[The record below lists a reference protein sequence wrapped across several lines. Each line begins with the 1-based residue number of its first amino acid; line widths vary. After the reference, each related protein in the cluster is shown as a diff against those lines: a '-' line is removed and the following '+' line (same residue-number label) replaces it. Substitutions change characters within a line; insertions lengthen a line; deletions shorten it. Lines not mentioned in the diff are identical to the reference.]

1 MRLSEPKISSIKDFS
16 KKLKK
21 NILDMALHAGS
32 NSAHI
37 GGALSLTDIVACL
50 YSSIIK
56 IDKTNPENE
65 DRDRFILSKGHACLI
80 LYSALMEVG
89 IISKN
94 EIKNFESDNSDL
106 PGHPVINRKKGI
118 EFSNGSL
125 GMGLSV
131 GIGVALAL
139 KKKEKKNNVYVSMGD
154 GECNEGSVWEAAM
167 AASNF
172 KINNLVAIIDK
183 NNFQQTG
190 STDEIMKNK
199 NLKEKWSSFGWNVI
213 EIDGH
218 NIEEIYDSLTI
229 NEIKDKPKLILANT
243 IKGKGLRFAENKNE
257 WHHSI
262 LTQKFYDEAI
272 KDINND

>member
-1 MRLSEPKISSIKDFS
+1 LRLSEPKISSIKDFS

-89 IISKN
+89 IISKS

-139 KKKEKKNNVYVSMGD
+139 KKKEKKNNVYVTMGD

-229 NEIKDKPKLILANT
+229 NGIKDKPKLILANT
-243 IKGKGLRFAENKNE
+243 IKGKGLKFAENKNE

>member
-1 MRLSEPKISSIKDFS
+1 MKYDEDKFSQIKKFS
-16 KKLKK
+16 KNLKK

-37 GGALSLTDIVACL
+37 GGALSLVDIVACL
-50 YSSIIK
+50 YSTIME
-56 IDKTNPENE
+56 IDKSNPENE
-65 DRDRFILSKGHACLI
+65 NRDRFILSKGHACLI
-80 LYSALMEVG
+80 LYSALMELKF
-89 IISKN
+89 INKS
-94 EIKNFESDNSDL
+94 EIKDFESDNSDL

-139 KKKEKKNNVYVSMGD
+139 QKKKLRKNVYVAMGD

-167 AASNF
+167 SASNF
-172 KINNLVAIIDK
+172 NIHNLIGIVDK

-190 STDEIMKNK
+190 STNEIMKNN
-199 NLKEKWSSFGWNVI
+199 NLKQKWESFGWNVV

-218 NIEEIYDSLTI
+218 NVEEIYNSLVSKE
-229 NEIKDKPKLILANT
+229 NNKPKLILANT
-243 IKGKGLRFAENKNE
+243 TKGKGFKFSENKNE

-262 LTQKFYDEAI
+262 MTQKIYDDALKEL
-272 KDINND
+272 DEE

>member
-1 MRLSEPKISSIKDFS
+1 MKLEKKKLLLIKDFS

-37 GGALSLTDIVACL
+37 GGALSLVDIIACL
-50 YSSIIK
+50 YSSVISINK
-56 IDKTNPENE
+56 HNPENE

-80 LYSALMEVG
+80 LYSALMELG
-89 IISKN
+89 LIHKD

-131 GIGVALAL
+131 GIGVAIAL
-139 KKKEKKNNVYVSMGD
+139 QKKNIKKNVYVAMGD

-167 AASNF
+167 SASNF
-172 KINNLVAIIDK
+172 KTNNLTAIVDK

-190 STDEIMKNK
+190 STNEIMKND
-199 NLKEKWSSFGWNVI
+199 NLKEKWESFGWNVI

-218 NIEEIYDSLTI
+218 NIDEIYKSLVSK
-229 NEIKDKPKLILANT
+229 NLKSKPKLILANT
-243 IKGKGLRFAENKNE
+243 IKGKGFKFSENKNE

-262 LTQKFYDEAI
+262 MTQKIYDDALREL
-272 KDINND
+272 NE

>member
-1 MRLSEPKISSIKDFS
+1 
-16 KKLKK
+16 
-21 NILDMALHAGS
+21 MALHAGS

-89 IISKN
+89 IISKS

-229 NEIKDKPKLILANT
+229 NGIKDKPKLILANT

>member
-89 IISKN
+89 IISKS

-139 KKKEKKNNVYVSMGD
+139 KKKEKKNNVYVTMGD

-229 NEIKDKPKLILANT
+229 NGIKDKPKLILANT
-243 IKGKGLRFAENKNE
+243 IKGKGLKFAENKNE

>member
-1 MRLSEPKISSIKDFS
+1 LRLSEPKISSIKNFS

-89 IISKN
+89 IISKS
-94 EIKNFESDNSDL
+94 EIKNFESDNIDL

-139 KKKEKKNNVYVSMGD
+139 KKKGKKNNVYVAMGD

-167 AASNF
+167 AAYNF
-172 KINNLVAIIDK
+172 KIDNLVAIIDK
-183 NNFQQTG
+183 NNFQQSG
-190 STDEIMKNK
+190 STDEIMKYK
-199 NLKEKWSSFGWNVI
+199 NLMEIWSSFGWNVI

-229 NEIKDKPKLILANT
+229 NGIKDKPKLILANT
-243 IKGKGLRFAENKNE
+243 IKGKGLKFAENKNE